1 MDETESKEDDDI
13 PARKKLNIKD
23 EESAA
28 DKVYVSTAF
37 CDDVLIV
44 FSCVTGVG
52 HFKSGTDS
60 IYTIILEGCY
70 G

>member
-1 MDETESKEDDDI
+1 MDETESKEDDDV

-28 DKVYVSTAF
+28 DKVHVSTAF

-44 FSCVTGVG
+44 FSCVTGVRS
-52 HFKSGTDS
+52 F
-60 IYTIILEGCY
+60 
-70 G
+70 

>member
-1 MDETESKEDDDI
+1 MDETGSKEDDDV

-44 FSCVTGVG
+44 FNCVTGVRS
-52 HFKSGTDS
+52 F
-60 IYTIILEGCY
+60 
-70 G
+70 